1 MRVRKGQKIM
11 AKRVAL
17 IPEELVSAYHLQKPE
32 IRLEDDI
39 DSLLERA
46 NLPNDMKAKLLSQL
60 IMRYHKTMHAPPE
73 PVPVSVTNEK
83 STDSP
88 SEKQDTRTEEI
99 DDKIYQSILLST
111 PKNYQ
116 KFIPMITEKLKTRQY
131 AWNDKGEM
139 TQDSSPI
146 KGSSIVDFFSYTMRN
161 SKHLEKPLFYNHF
174 VNALREINIP
184 RGWIGNP
191 KVPVLIENPFH
202 RLEDDTPKK
211 KKKRRSKSADISSFY
226 QSDFDSFGDNI
237 KSESKWLNYP
247 RK

>member
-1 MRVRKGQKIM
+1 M

-17 IPEELVSAYHLQKPE
+17 IPEELVSTYHLQKPE

-46 NLPNDMKAKLLSQL
+46 NLPNDMKAKLLGQL

-73 PVPVSVTNEK
+73 PVPVTVTNEQLP
-83 STDSP
+83 SSP
-88 SEKQDTRTEEI
+88 SAEKLDTRAEDI
-99 DDKIYQSILLST
+99 DDTIYQSILLST

-116 KFIPMITEKLKTRQY
+116 KFIPMIKEKLKTRQY

-139 TQDSSPI
+139 TQDGLPFI
-146 KGSSIVDFFSYTMRN
+146 GSSIVDFFSYTMRK
-161 SKHLEKPLFYNHF
+161 SRYLEEPPFYNYF
-174 VNALREINIP
+174 VKALREINIP

-191 KVPVLIENPFH
+191 KVLSQIQNPSRH
-202 RLEDDTPKK
+202 KSEDVAPKQK
-211 KKKRRSKSADISSFY
+211 PKLRRKSADFSSFS
-226 QSDFDSFGDNI
+226 QSDFDSFRGDT
-237 KSESKWLNYP
+237 KSESKWLNFP